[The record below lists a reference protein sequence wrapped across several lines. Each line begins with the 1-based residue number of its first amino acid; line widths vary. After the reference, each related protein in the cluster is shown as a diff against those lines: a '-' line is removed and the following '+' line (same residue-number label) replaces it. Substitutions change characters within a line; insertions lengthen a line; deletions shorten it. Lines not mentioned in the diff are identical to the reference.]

1 MDHGLRFFTILS
13 SNNSAAALSE
23 RATDMK
29 PEEELLL
36 LRREVRDSVFRSER
50 LHRAGRTADADEQLA
65 GELAAAQARL
75 AESGRDDAAGTLLR
89 WRGEDESAFALAELV
104 ADLVAERGLR
114 LVPAA
119 QPVFASPST
128 AASPSAPIGDTAAP
142 QFAFPAPA
150 TDIPA
155 LADLLDDMLSQ
166 ERRAPARCS

>member
-114 LVPAA
+114 LVPAT
-119 QPVFASPST
+119 QPVF
-128 AASPSAPIGDTAAP
+128 ASPSAPIGDTAAP